1 LNFNDQDFPND
12 IQSMM
17 FEEENNDKNAN
28 TESDIKS
35 HLYVFAIIGD
45 ALNSISLDFA
55 VKVQNPKEK
64 KSHNKSLGVKR

>member
-35 HLYVFAIIGD
+35 HLYVFAII
-45 ALNSISLDFA
+45 
-55 VKVQNPKEK
+55 
-64 KSHNKSLGVKR
+64 